1 MLSAY
6 PPFGCSMFGTFSAP
20 RFSLIFSGLESGLQ
34 EWRIWGPEHI
44 KDEAYQ
50 SNFVCQNS
58 AQRWDIAQKWMV
70 VFVWLRGSWVT
81 PMYLSTTLCGI
92 PWTHLDLILNLI
104 VNAVRFTVANVL
116 MSHSL
121 FPPPP
126 RTNWN
131 NWTMSSATDICEHF
145 GHCIWTCS
153 GIATFTASLMYW
165 CALRQLVS
173 PYCKLRTLNYLLW
186 FS

>member
-58 AQRWDIAQKWMV
+58 AQRWDVAQKWMV

-92 PWTHLDLILNLI
+92 TWTHLDLILNLI
-104 VNAVRFTVANVL
+104 VNAVRFIVTNVL

-121 FPPPP
+121 FSPPPP
-126 RTNWN
+126 PPTHTHKLKQLDNEQCHWYLWTFWSLYMNLFWDSYIFCITNVLVC
-131 NWTMSSATDICEHF
+131 SEAT
-145 GHCIWTCS
+145 CIA
-153 GIATFTASLMYW
+153 ILQTAH
-165 CALRQLVS
+165 
-173 PYCKLRTLNYLLW
+173 T
-186 FS
+186 